1 MATAVEEAQTL
12 LGKRDPNALL
22 AVALS
27 NALAALT
34 VEIRGL
40 RLAQEAAADV
50 LHGAGGAGRGEE
62 AVRDGMVPEDAAASK
77 PGGDSGGGT

>member
-1 MATAVEEAQTL
+1 MQGSDEVTRRSDRLMATAVEEAQTL

-34 VEIRGL
+34 VEVRGL
-40 RLAQEAAADV
+40 RLAQETIADFTRTAGES
-50 LHGAGGAGRGEE
+50 GA
-62 AVRDGMVPEDAAASK
+62 
-77 PGGDSGGGT
+77 PGGDGGEGT

>member
-1 MATAVEEAQTL
+1 MVGSDEVTRRSDRLMATAVEEAQTL

-34 VEIRGL
+34 VEVRGL
-40 RLAQEAAADV
+40 RLAQEAIAD
-50 LHGAGGAGRGEE
+50 LT
-62 AVRDGMVPEDAAASK
+62 PP
-77 PGGDSGGGT
+77 PGGEHTGGGGT

>member
-50 LHGAGGAGRGEE
+50 LRGAGGREE
-62 AVRDGMVPEDAAASK
+62 AGQADVSRNAGEASADA
-77 PGGDSGGGT
+77 PGVGAEV

>member
-1 MATAVEEAQTL
+1 MEGSDEVTRRSDRLMATAVEEAQTL

-40 RLAQEAAADV
+40 RLAQEASVNA
-50 LHGAGGAGRGEE
+50 LHGETIEAQVEE
-62 AVRDGMVPEDAAASK
+62 ESK
-77 PGGDSGGGT
+77 THDVS

>member
-40 RLAQEAAADV
+40 RLAQEAAAGV
-50 LHGAGGAGRGEE
+50 LRGAPEVGTAE
-62 AVRDGMVPEDAAASK
+62 AVTTDT
-77 PGGDSGGGT
+77 GGTPMDAPGAEV